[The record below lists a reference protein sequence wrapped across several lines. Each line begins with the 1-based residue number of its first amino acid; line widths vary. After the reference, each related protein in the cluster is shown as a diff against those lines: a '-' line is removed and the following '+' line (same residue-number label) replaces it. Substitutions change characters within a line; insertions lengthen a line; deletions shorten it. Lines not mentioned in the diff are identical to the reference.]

1 MRIHLVKFGK
11 VLISRP
17 AGKEAFLAIRPTLD
31 PNAGV
36 VEIDFS
42 GIISFSPSWADEFF
56 VPLFGLFGTR
66 LRLAASDN
74 LSVRATLS
82 LLEKI
87 HNIKFT
93 AGAVSGV

>member
-36 VEIDFS
+36 IEIDFS

-56 VPLFGLFGTR
+56 SGLKSMYRNIEYLPT
-66 LRLAASDN
+66 DN
-74 LSVRATLS
+74 KSVIATL
-82 LLEKI
+82 KI
-87 HNIKFT
+87 LALK
-93 AGAVSGV
+93 